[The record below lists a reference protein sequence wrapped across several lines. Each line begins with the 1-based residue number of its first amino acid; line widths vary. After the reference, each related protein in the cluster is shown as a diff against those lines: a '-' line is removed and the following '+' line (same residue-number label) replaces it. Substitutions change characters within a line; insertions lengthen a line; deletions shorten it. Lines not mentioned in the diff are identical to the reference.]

1 MMSATVIPSFIAA
14 PRGPVFALHFLPP
27 GDRPCR
33 RTVMVVASF
42 AEEMNRCRSMVTML
56 ARRLAPRGIGT
67 LVLDPYGTGD
77 SGGEFTDHTW
87 EGWRADLQ
95 AGLAWL
101 QARGAVCDTLLG
113 VRVGAMMASE
123 AAASLGTIRHLA
135 FWQPVLSGKT
145 FFNQLLRIRVASD
158 INDPQGIRKTDDLR
172 RMLSAGD
179 VVEIAGYEITPEL
192 ARGLESAAM
201 PAVEALSAFGIGWFE
216 VIAQASQPVGR
227 ANQQYLEALAA
238 AGARC
243 HAETVLGEPFWQVH
257 ERAVALDLLTATE
270 KWMDSLA

>member
-1 MMSATVIPSFIAA
+1 MSLTVTPVFITA
-14 PRGPVFALHFLPP
+14 PQGPVFALHFVPAGEL
-27 GDRPCR
+27 PCR
-33 RTVMVVASF
+33 RTIMVVPSF

-56 ARRLAPRGIGT
+56 ARGLAPRGIGT

-87 EGWRADLQ
+87 EGWLADLQ

-101 QARGAVCDTLLG
+101 RDRGVACDTMLG
-113 VRVGAMMASE
+113 VRVGAMMA
-123 AAASLGTIRHLA
+123 AQVALALGTVRHLA

-172 RMLSAGD
+172 RMLAAGD
-179 VVEIAGYEITPEL
+179 RVEIAGYEITPAL
-192 ARGLESAAM
+192 ARGLEAAAM
-201 PAVEALSAFGIGWFE
+201 PAVERLSAFGIGWFE
-216 VIAQASQPVGR
+216 VITQANQPVGR

-238 AGARC
+238 AGAC
-243 HAETVLGEPFWQVH
+243 CQAETVVGEPFWQVH
-257 ERAVALDLLTATE
+257 ERAVAPDLLVATE
-270 KWMDSLA
+270 RWISALP

>member
-1 MMSATVIPSFIAA
+1 MSVTVTPAFVPA
-14 PRGPVFALHFLPP
+14 PQGPVFALHFAPAQ
-27 GDRPCR
+27 GQPCR
-33 RTVMVVASF
+33 RTVMVVPSF
-42 AEEMNRCRSMVTML
+42 AEEMHRCRSMVTML

-87 EGWRADLQ
+87 EGWKADLK

-113 VRVGAMMASE
+113 VRVGAMMAAE

-172 RMLSAGD
+172 RMLAAGD
-179 VVEIAGYEITPEL
+179 LVEIAGYEITPAL
-192 ARGLESAAM
+192 ARGLEVAAM
-201 PAVEALSAFGIGWFE
+201 PGVEALSAFGIGWFE

-227 ANQQYLEALAA
+227 ANQQYLEALTT

-243 HAETVLGEPFWQVH
+243 HSETVLGEPFWQVH
-257 ERAVALDLLTATE
+257 ERAVAPDLLTATE
-270 KWMDSLA
+270 KWMESVA